1 MAGRAGRD
9 KAEGKVILQTYAP
22 RHYAYRFIANYDYKN
37 FFDKELSI
45 RKNTMFPPFTTILRL
60 LFSSQSEEIVREIT
74 KLCYTDI
81 KHLRD
86 IYLDDFVYLD
96 AMKSPITKIKN
107 KIRYQILMRIKH
119 EHEDEIIQKLYKI
132 CDKHTNAKVSMFVEI
147 NPQNLS

>member
-9 KAEGKVILQTYAP
+9 KEEGKVILQTYSP
-22 RHYAYRFIANYDYKN
+22 RHYAYRYIANYDYKN
-37 FFDKELSI
+37 FFEKELNI

-60 LFSSQSEEIVREIT
+60 LFSAQNEEIVREVT
-74 KLCYTDI
+74 KLCYTEI
-81 KHLRD
+81 KNIRNE
-86 IYLDDFVYLD
+86 YLDEFVYLD

-119 EHEDEIIQKLYKI
+119 NHEDEIIQKIYQV
-132 CDKHTNAKVSMFVEI
+132 CDKYQSAKVSIFVEI